1 MAAAGLEPMEDVTVT
16 GFSDDAAIPT
26 WAKGCVSSALSAGVI
41 QGSRDDSGAPVFG
54 AEDAITQGEATVML
68 NNLLDVADVPLEVFA
83 SEGTEA
89 HWASQAAANLAAS
102 GVLRE
107 EETNSA
113 ALGGTL
119 TRADA
124 AELLDGAL
132 DVLAAREDDGWFPW

>member
-1 MAAAGLEPMEDVTVT
+1 MIA
-16 GFSDDAAIPT
+16 S
-26 WAKGCVSSALSAGVI
+26 SAGVI

>member
-1 MAAAGLEPMEDVTVT
+1 
-16 GFSDDAAIPT
+16 
-26 WAKGCVSSALSAGVI
+26 
-41 QGSRDDSGAPVFG
+41 
-54 AEDAITQGEATVML
+54 ML

-83 SEGTEA
+83 SEGTGA

-113 ALGGTL
+113 ALGDTL

-124 AELLDGAL
+124 GR
-132 DVLAAREDDGWFPW
+132 AAGRAPWTCWPPGRDDGWFPW